1 MRVISQTGKTDV
13 PYENFV
19 FSILKSS
26 GGNCEIV
33 AVKNVAEP
41 PEVFM
46 NSLVAT
52 YSTEAK
58 AVKAMEMLREAYA
71 GKPKLNVD
79 EIPNL
84 TTQEFG
90 EKLRIGDVLLCDKT
104 NVDVSFSNN
113 YYFQFPQDDE
123 IEV

>member
-1 MRVISQTGKTDV
+1 MRVISQDGTLDIPYSNYQLFVVGAKYDV
-13 PYENFV
+13 KVARIYCQ
-19 FSILKSS
+19 SS
-26 GGNCEIV
+26 Y
-33 AVKNVAEP
+33 APSVKIAE
-41 PEVFM
+41 
-46 NSLVAT
+46 

-58 AVKAMEMLREAYA
+58 AIKAMEMLREAYA

-84 TTQEFG
+84 TPQEFG

-123 IEV
+123 IEVR

>member
-1 MRVISQTGKTDV
+1 MDV
-13 PYENFV
+13 PYETGSFNMICAELV
-19 FSILKSS
+19 EPKRTNIYCHHSSI
-26 GGNCEIV
+26 GV
-33 AVKNVAEP
+33 AIKIAE
-41 PEVFM
+41 
-46 NSLVAT
+46 

-58 AVKAMEMLREAYA
+58 AIKAMEMLREAYT
-71 GKPKLNVD
+71 GKPKLNVN

-84 TTQEFG
+84 TPQEFG

>member
-1 MRVISQTGKTDV
+1 MRVISQTGTLDV

-19 FSILKSS
+19 FSILNSS
-26 GGNCEIV
+26 GGNYGIV
-33 AVKNVAEP
+33 AVKNIAEP
-41 PEVFM
+41 PEVFL
-46 NSLVAT
+46 NSLIAT
-52 YSTEAK
+52 YSTKAK
-58 AVKAMEMLREAYA
+58 AIKAMKMLREAYA

-84 TTQEFG
+84 ISQEFEG
-90 EKLRIGDVLLCDKT
+90 KLGIGDILLCDKANT
-104 NVDVSFSNN
+104 DINFLSN

>member
-19 FSILKSS
+19 FSILNSS
-26 GGNCEIV
+26 GGNYGIV

-41 PEVFM
+41 PEVFL
-46 NSLVAT
+46 NSLIAT

-58 AVKAMEMLREAYA
+58 ALKAMEMLRRAYENNMFYHCMANTKRFEEAQNILSMEQFRKA
-71 GKPKLNVD
+71 TA
-79 EIPNL
+79 E
-84 TTQEFG
+84 
-90 EKLRIGDVLLCDKT
+90 
-104 NVDVSFSNN
+104 
-113 YYFQFPQDDE
+113 YFQFPQDDE